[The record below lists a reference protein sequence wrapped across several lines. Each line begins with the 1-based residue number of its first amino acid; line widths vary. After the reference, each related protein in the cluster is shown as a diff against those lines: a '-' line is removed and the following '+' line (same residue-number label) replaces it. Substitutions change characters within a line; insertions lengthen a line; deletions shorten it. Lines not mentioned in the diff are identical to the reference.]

1 MLTARLKLKAAG
13 LPVASL
19 LASSDDSR
27 DRFELF
33 SLAKSRAVAISGTL
47 PNRTVLV
54 GDGTWDVRVARRLG
68 WSFVGVGRDRS
79 VARLRD
85 EGADFVIPDF
95 ADRDVVFAGIR
106 DCGVPRL
113 ANAPSVAGGAG

>member
-1 MLTARLKLKAAG
+1 M
-13 LPVASL
+13 ASL

-54 GDGTWDVRVARRLG
+54 GDGTWDVRVARRLS

-95 ADRDVVFAGIR
+95 ADWDLVLAGIT
-106 DCGVPRL
+106 DCGVPR
-113 ANAPSVAGGAG
+113 VAKAQSSASGAG